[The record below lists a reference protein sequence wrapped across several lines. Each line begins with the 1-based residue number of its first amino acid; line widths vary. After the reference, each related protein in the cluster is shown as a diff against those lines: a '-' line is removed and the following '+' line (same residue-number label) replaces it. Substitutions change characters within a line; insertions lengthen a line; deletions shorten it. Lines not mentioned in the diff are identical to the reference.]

1 MIEAR
6 LSFFE
11 TNSSSSHTFIIPK
24 DSIPL
29 RIPKSINLRKTYS
42 EDTVEYR
49 IVTLY
54 DSLEYKGNEQELLIK
69 YLINK
74 GCEVEGWSD
83 DLELPASDTFR
94 NEQELDKFLFGD
106 GVIETYGYNEG
117 DYTTREK
124 YVDNKDDY
132 DEIKLR
138 W

>member
-29 RIPKSINLRKTYS
+29 RIPKSIDLHKTYS

-54 DSLEYKGNEQELLIK
+54 DSLEFKGDEQELL
-69 YLINK
+69 
-74 GCEVEGWSD
+74 V
-83 DLELPASDTFR
+83 
-94 NEQELDKFLFGD
+94 
-106 GVIETYGYNEG
+106 
-117 DYTTREK
+117 
-124 YVDNKDDY
+124 
-132 DEIKLR
+132 KLCSAED
-138 W
+138 